1 MMSVED
7 AETNHRKLIKV
18 VQALQ
23 TEKKLNKKYQPPHLD
38 KILENSIKE
47 EKYGECLK
55 DSSVILPSLFR
66 SEVASVALPDLEI
79 VLGRYGSN
87 KK

>member
-18 VQALQ
+18 MQALQ
-23 TEKKLNKKYQPPHLD
+23 TEKRLNKKYQKPHLD
-38 KILENSIKE
+38 KIMENSIRD

-55 DSSVILPSLFR
+55 DSSIVLPSLFR
-66 SEVASVALPDLEI
+66 SEVASVALPELEI
-79 VLGRYGSN
+79 V
-87 KK
+87 